1 MVSTSTTTTGAVSSS
16 TVRIPTLTRTGCT
29 GDDAA
34 YFPSA
39 RITIDS
45 NRCESTFLVCKVFI
59 SSFFCVFLT
68 DLILNSLL
76 PPEPPASDLINARC
90 VCMHFVMCY
99 GDKNGDSNCLLLF
112 IHFYLFFLQVL
123 PLFWLRWTPSQ
134 NGNRLQPILF
144 VVRFIYQRAS
154 TFRSFTYWSRLKQ
167 NVVFFVNYNSIFFN
181 GMVGAFNERPNH
193 RTHCNCMRY
202 IHGR

>member
-1 MVSTSTTTTGAVSSS
+1 MVSTSTTTTAAVSSS

-99 GDKNGDSNCLLLF
+99 GDKNGDYNCLLLF
-112 IHFYLFFLQVL
+112 IHFYLFFYRYFLCSGCGGRQVKMG
-123 PLFWLRWTPSQ
+123 TVSNQYCSSCGSYINEQAPS
-134 NGNRLQPILF
+134 
-144 VVRFIYQRAS
+144 VRSLIG
-154 TFRSFTYWSRLKQ
+154 L
-167 NVVFFVNYNSIFFN
+167 
-181 GMVGAFNERPNH
+181 G
-193 RTHCNCMRY
+193 
-202 IHGR
+202 